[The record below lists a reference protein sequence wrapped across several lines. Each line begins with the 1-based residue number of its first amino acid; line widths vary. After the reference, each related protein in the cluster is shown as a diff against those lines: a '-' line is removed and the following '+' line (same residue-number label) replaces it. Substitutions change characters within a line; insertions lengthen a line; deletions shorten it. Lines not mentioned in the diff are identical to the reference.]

1 MTGQDSP
8 DSGISHL
15 VNKGGGVWFFKLVFL
30 GKKNNQKMLRHSG
43 RPLGA
48 QACHLPASK
57 YIQDAE
63 GVPPAPKQVQS
74 LAMHVC
80 KRSPPRPPWDTLVQN
95 ALPGPPGAQGELGI
109 HSHLI
114 NIIEVLPIALAFL
127 TQNRTDGNHKHE
139 GTEAEDIVLAR
150 AVLRHSVRP
159 PSNGQGRS
167 PYAGPGWGPCPSWSG
182 GMRRALLPPTK
193 TGGFVPKVPKDG
205 QIKVQIWV
213 GEADEGIFQRGR
225 AQPCPNPAILSTVL
239 WSSPSTRRVWSKS
252 LKGWLQPT

>member
-1 MTGQDSP
+1 M
-8 DSGISHL
+8 
-15 VNKGGGVWFFKLVFL
+15 
-30 GKKNNQKMLRHSG
+30 
-43 RPLGA
+43 
-48 QACHLPASK
+48 
-57 YIQDAE
+57 
-63 GVPPAPKQVQS
+63 
-74 LAMHVC
+74 AMHVC

-127 TQNRTDGNHKHE
+127 TQNKTDGNHKHE

-150 AVLRHSVRP
+150 AVLRHSVQP

-182 GMRRALLPPTK
+182 GMRKSPSTTNQNRWVCL
-193 TGGFVPKVPKDG
+193 PKVPKDG